1 VRDAIVLSTWSWRVN
16 NVPERIAQALAGTG
30 AKILYCE
37 MPVSRFRQ
45 RSSDARQIES
55 RIFGFRPEYLGEKFS
70 AFRPVGNW
78 QWRKVARTILGQAE
92 ALQLSDPVF
101 IYSHIE
107 HIAALCAAVRQ
118 SGLPLVHVCMDYPEP
133 YQYELI
139 ELSDQTWV
147 IPKTV
152 FAELRAKYGEKT
164 EWIPQ
169 SIHFDESREART
181 AATEPAE
188 WSATGWPRLGYLGP
202 LQARVNAGLV
212 REVLARRPQWQLICF
227 GGAELIP
234 LRNVHSQAWTSPE
247 ELPNFIA
254 GFDVGVMP
262 YDLSNKK
269 NLHCVPLKL
278 FDYFAAGMPVVSTR
292 VLSLAEFNE
301 LIYFGDTTGEFIAAI
316 ETALAEP
323 ATSPKREERKRI
335 AREHST
341 EALGKRLAELMEGLH
356 VPNGVGMDAGA
367 SWGGK

>member
-1 VRDAIVLSTWSWRVN
+1 
-16 NVPERIAQALAGTG
+16 
-30 AKILYCE
+30 

-45 RSSDARQIES
+45 RSSATHQIEN
-55 RIFGFRPEYLGEKFS
+55 RIVGFQPQYLGEKFS
-70 AFRPVGNW
+70 AFQPLGNW
-78 QWRKVARTILGQAE
+78 QWRNVARAILGQAE
-92 ALQLSDPVF
+92 AFQLSNPVF

-107 HIAALCAAVRQ
+107 HIAPLCAALSQ

-152 FAELRAKYGEKT
+152 FAELRGKYGQKI

-169 SIHFDESREART
+169 SIHLRESSGVHARVS
-181 AATEPAE
+181 EPAG
-188 WSATGWPRLGYLGP
+188 WSGIGRPRLGYLGP
-202 LQARVNAGLV
+202 LQSRVNARLV
-212 REVLARRPQWQLICF
+212 GEVLARRPQWQFICF

-234 LRNVHSQAWTSPE
+234 SQNVHSEPWAGPE
-247 ELPNFIA
+247 ELPTFMA

-262 YDLSNKK
+262 YDLSDKK

-278 FDYFAAGMPVVSTR
+278 LDYFAAGMPLVSTR

-301 LIYFGDTTGEFIAAI
+301 LIYFGDTAGEFIAAV

-323 ATSPKREERKRI
+323 ATSPKRGERKCV

-341 EALGKRLAELMEGLH
+341 EALGKRLADLVERLP
-356 VPNGVGMDAGA
+356 VPNSLRIDAGA
-367 SWGGK
+367 PGEGK